1 MEQLN
6 ATTYPLT
13 IEKDRS
19 FTFVIDKLDEDET
32 QQQLSGATVLARQN
46 REVVIPE
53 VDAYTY
59 GVMCTNAGTKP
70 AAVEL
75 TAENI
80 YDEICKAGSLMD
92 EAGVPETSRVL
103 VVTPEIYRIMK
114 KCKEIVLDPAA
125 TQAFQTAEDDL
136 YTEELHNALEEA
148 LSQLA
153 AKQADV
159 VRRHYFE
166 GKAISE
172 IAREDG
178 TTRNAAQNR
187 EQAAFA
193 ALRRNLK
200 LQRWRDEIISTRAW
214 SGTGFGAWNHRGSV
228 EERTV
233 EYLEAW
239 EAKSRAWAAERA
251 QLIKEHYADFEASGY
266 FDRNPEQRP
275 ALQTG

>member
-178 TTRNAAQNR
+178 TPRNAAQNR

-239 EAKSRAWAAERA
+239 EAKSRVWAAERA

-275 ALQTG
+275 TLQTG